1 MGDGQLMTTN
11 TDSAIDFD
19 LDLERLLDDPD
30 DIYLHIVGYWEWLFV
45 EKLRRKVPRAL
56 CGVVLIGDMDQP
68 APGPTS
74 PHCPNCLAI
83 AGSGDGLFVP
93 GHDL

>member
-1 MGDGQLMTTN
+1 MTVN
-11 TDSAIDFD
+11 IDSDTDLDLD

-56 CGVVLIGDMDQP
+56 CGVLLVGDMDAP
-68 APGPTS
+68 EPGPNS
-74 PHCPNCLAI
+74 PRCPRCFAI
-83 AGSGDGLFVP
+83 SGPSNDTFIP
-93 GHDL
+93 GHGG